1 MSAIFSKIIPVNS
14 EFVMMEIDVD
24 DPSGIER
31 GGIVVIPLEPDCHT
45 AAQLRSP
52 LGGLL
57 KLRCPVFTFRV
68 SDAIALGWHL
78 RVCISSMFS
87 GDAAAAGLGTTL

>member
-1 MSAIFSKIIPVNS
+1 MT
-14 EFVMMEIDVD
+14 EIDVD

-31 GGIVVIPLEPDCHT
+31 NWNSGYPIGASLSNCSP
-45 AAQLRSP
+45 AQNP

-57 KLRCPVFTFRV
+57 KLRCPVLTFRV

-87 GDAAAAGLGTTL
+87 GDNATAGLGTTL

>member
-1 MSAIFSKIIPVNS
+1 MNS

-31 GGIVVIPLEPDCHT
+31 NWNSGYPIRASLSHCSP
-45 AAQLRSP
+45 AQNP

-68 SDAIALGWHL
+68 SDTIALGWHL
-78 RVCISSMFS
+78 RVCIFSMFS
-87 GDAAAAGLGTTL
+87 GEVDDADFGTRYRK